1 VGPDELG
8 ALAEEISGRFSS
20 GVILLAVRAEGR
32 CQVLLRVTA
41 DYVKKGLNATQILKE
56 VAPIVGGSGGGK
68 PEAAQA
74 GGKSP
79 EHLEKLFEKVQELLT
94 CNR

>member
-1 VGPDELG
+1 
-8 ALAEEISGRFSS
+8 
-20 GVILLAVRAEGR
+20 
-32 CQVLLRVTA
+32 
-41 DYVKKGLNATQILKE
+41 VKKGLNAMQILKE

-79 EHLEKLFEKVQELLT
+79 EHLEKLFEKVQEILKNLS
-94 CNR
+94 